1 MKNSK
6 MNTKTLVQASVL
18 VAISIVLSRVGTIMI
33 TPQLKLGFGET
44 PLMLAGLLFGPFVG
58 GVAGLVA
65 DLTGFLFNS
74 FGAPWHP
81 GFTFSSAM
89 WGFIPGLFGMYFKR
103 KLFKKNIFSLKRVSI
118 AVTITMIIVSL
129 GLNSF
134 WLYTLYGKAL
144 IAMIPGRL
152 ISFIVSAPIQS
163 YIITKLI
170 KILRPIIE

>member
-1 MKNSK
+1 MNNSK
-6 MNTKTLVQASVL
+6 ITTRTLVQASVL

-44 PLMLAGLLFGPFVG
+44 PLMLTGLLFGPFVG
-58 GVAGLVA
+58 GIAGLVA

-81 GFTFSSAM
+81 GFTFSSGM
-89 WGFIPGLFGMYFKR
+89 WGFIPGVFAMYFR
-103 KLFKKNIFSLKRVSI
+103 KELFKKDIFSLKRVSI

-170 KILRPIIE
+170 KVLRPIIE